1 MSKVSIEITTAEA
14 TPHPAS
20 DPVVTIKV
28 TEEAYAE
35 SYEYTDRY
43 TVVLDDAL
51 HYFEEATERRQEL
64 MSARNEA
71 DVEVEDLEEEIE
83 NCLMQIREH
92 GAVLDLLRDFARKPQ
107 PKMTTSFQ
115 AC

>member
-1 MSKVSIEITTAEA
+1 MGKVTVEITTAEA
-14 TPHPAS
+14 TLH

-35 SYEYTDRY
+35 SYEYTAPFSEAC
-43 TVVLDDAL
+43 DDAL

-64 MSARNEA
+64 MSARNE
-71 DVEVEDLEEEIE
+71 DEVEVDELEAEIE

-92 GAVLDLLRDFARKPQ
+92 GAVLDLLRDFARNPQ
-107 PKMTTSFQ
+107 PKMTTSYQ